1 VIESMVAGRRSAFL
15 SVIAEAELLVLPM
28 RQGNREALDRLESLL
43 THSSIT
49 IVSLDRE
56 LAANAA
62 SFRARLNV
70 SLMDAIIVA
79 TAVASGCDA
88 LIGNDRTCARRVTDI
103 PYVYLDEVVGER
115 PA

>member
-1 VIESMVAGRRSAFL
+1 VIESLVAGSRSAFL
-15 SVIAEAELLVLPM
+15 SVITEAELLILPM

-43 THSSIT
+43 SHSSIT
-49 IVSLDRE
+49 IVGLDRE

-62 SFRARLNV
+62 SFRARFNLP
-70 SLMDAIIVA
+70 LMDSIIVA
-79 TAVASGCDA
+79 TAVVSGCDA

-103 PYVYLDEVVGER
+103 PYIYLDEVVGMR